1 MSKNDKD
8 VKRGRYEIKLVSI
21 DDIISWILPMLQ
33 CEPGRC
39 RKYNRLRG
47 TSPRGPELVRPV
59 QLRNQPERQKTY
71 KSGITFSCKDA
82 ELKYV

>member
-1 MSKNDKD
+1 MSKNDRE
-8 VKRGRYEIKLVSI
+8 VKRRRYVVKLVSI
-21 DDIISWILPMLQ
+21 DGIISWILPMLQ
-33 CEPGRC
+33 CDRY

-59 QLRNQPERQKTY
+59 QLQNQPERQKTY

>member
-8 VKRGRYEIKLVSI
+8 VKRRRYVVKLLSI

-33 CEPGRC
+33 CEPGRY

-47 TSPRGPELVRPV
+47 TSPREPELVHPV
-59 QLRNQPERQKTY
+59 QLRNQPERQKN
-71 KSGITFSCKDA
+71 F
-82 ELKYV
+82 